1 MTAPFVP
8 VSQRQLRNHPSLPAT
23 IANSLTM
30 AYRSL
35 LLIRRTPQQ
44 LFDVTIQ
51 PILFTTMFVFLF
63 GGAISG
69 SVSGYLPIIIPGI
82 LAQTALTACIA
93 TGVQLR
99 EDMDK
104 GVFYRF
110 KSMPIAR
117 IAPLT
122 GPLLADVV
130 RYSIAVS
137 LTFFMGY
144 LLGFHWATVGG
155 VVVGGLLVVF
165 CSWCISWIFAL
176 LGVVLKTSQSV
187 QGISTAILFPLSFLS
202 GAFVPTTTLP
212 GWLQDFVNVNPL
224 TYIVSATRQ
233 LLNHGTIGTDFW
245 FSIIGS
251 IAVVLI
257 FAPLTLWAYM
267 RKA

>member
-1 MTAPFVP
+1 MTARITPGAERKLKNYVT
-8 VSQRQLRNHPSLPAT
+8 LRMNIS
-23 IANSLTM
+23 NSLTM
-30 AYRSL
+30 AYRNL

-51 PILFTTMFVFLF
+51 PILFTLLFAFLF

-82 LAQTALTACIA
+82 LAQTALTASSA
-93 TGVQLR
+93 TGAQLR

-130 RYSIAVS
+130 RYSIATA
-137 LTFFMGY
+137 LTFVMGY
-144 LLGFHWATVGG
+144 LLGFRWASLDGAVLGG
-155 VVVGGLLVVF
+155 VLAVF
-165 CSWCISWIFAL
+165 SAWCISWIFAL
-176 LGVVLKTSQSV
+176 LGVIVKTAQTV
-187 QGISTAILFPLSFLS
+187 QGISAAILFPLGFLS
-202 GAFVPTTTLP
+202 GAFVPTSTLP
-212 GWLQDFVNVNPL
+212 TWLQDFVNVNPL
-224 TYIVSATRQ
+224 TYIVSAVRQ
-233 LLNHGTIGTDFW
+233 LFDQGTIGNDFW
-245 FSIIGS
+245 FSIVGS
-251 IAVVLI
+251 IAVVLV
-257 FAPLTLWAYM
+257 FAPLTLRAYM

>member
-1 MTAPFVP
+1 MTSQIVP
-8 VSQRQLRNHPSLPAT
+8 GAERRLKNRVSLRTTVS
-23 IANSLTM
+23 NSLTM
-30 AYRSL
+30 AYRNL

-51 PILFTTMFVFLF
+51 PILFTLMFAFLF

-69 SVSGYLPIIIPGI
+69 SVAGYLPIIIPGI
-82 LAQTALTACIA
+82 LAQTALTASMG

-122 GPLLADVV
+122 GPLIADVV
-130 RYSIAVS
+130 RYTIATV
-137 LTFFMGY
+137 LTFVMGY
-144 LLGFHWATVGG
+144 LLGFRWVSPGGALLGG
-155 VVVGGLLVVF
+155 VLVVF
-165 CSWCISWIFAL
+165 ASWCLSWIFAC
-176 LGVVLKTSQSV
+176 LGVVLKTAQTV
-187 QGISTAILFPLSFLS
+187 QGIAAAILFPLGFLS
-202 GAFVPTTTLP
+202 GAFVPTSTLP

-224 TYIVSATRQ
+224 TYIVSAVRQ
-233 LLNHGTIGTDFW
+233 LLNQGTIGNDFW
-245 FSIIGS
+245 LSLMES
-251 IAVVLI
+251 IAVVLV
-257 FAPLTLWAYM
+257 FAPLTLRMYM